1 MSQHQGTAL
10 GFINVGKV
18 AALLFCCQSVKLH
31 TVNGEVEEVKTS
43 GRQGQKVQKWPISF
57 EQKQPS

>member
-1 MSQHQGTAL
+1 MSQHQGIAP

-18 AALLFCCQSVKLH
+18 VALLFCCQSVKLH

-43 GRQGQKVQKWPISF
+43 GRQGQKVQK
-57 EQKQPS
+57 